1 MKIKFSIILPTYN
14 RAYLLPYAIESVI
27 EQSYKNW
34 ELIIVDD
41 GSTDNTRDLVKKYKK
56 KDKRIT
62 YIYQDNSERSA
73 ARNNGILRASGE
85 WVCFLDSD
93 DKYLSNHLSMFKT

>member
-14 RAYLLPYAIESVI
+14 RAYLLPYAIESVL

-56 KDKRIT
+56 KKIKESRI
-62 YIYQDNSERSA
+62 YIKIIQKEV
-73 ARNNGILRASGE
+73 LREIMG
-85 WVCFLDSD
+85 F
-93 DKYLSNHLSMFKT
+93 